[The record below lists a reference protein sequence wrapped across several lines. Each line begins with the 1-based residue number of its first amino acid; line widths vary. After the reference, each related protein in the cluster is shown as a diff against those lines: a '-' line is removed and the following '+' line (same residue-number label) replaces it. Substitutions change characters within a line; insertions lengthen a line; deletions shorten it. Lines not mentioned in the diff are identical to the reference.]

1 MKKRTD
7 VYDVLQLLDATN
19 HIEYVQKKFKLAAT
33 TIDIEVRR
41 KTAISTGL
49 LTTDL
54 LLIGGIYPGGWYSF
68 FGPEQSAKSTHIMT
82 VMASLFYS
90 NVPVIFYF
98 DCEGATTP
106 DYIETIAKT
115 SNIKRNIDIKK
126 VFGIRDPST
135 DKWVIEPRIW
145 YSSESSLEGIW
156 KSISAFLRRLPDKI
170 FIEGDWYL
178 LFDNTRENQKRFKD
192 KSVSKIGKPYG
203 KIAIKSLD
211 GGTSQA
217 LILIDSY
224 PAMVSEVE
232 DEDDGSNALGI
243 EARGHSKHVKK
254 VKTKLKRKH
263 CSVIGVNQLRDA
275 INIGNPYGPKE
286 YEPGGN
292 ALKFYSDA
300 RISQR
305 PRAIPHASG
314 HLEKEPSISSNGE
327 DTYRYICM
335 RTIKN
340 KFGSPYLEG
349 WYRIWVSDAN
359 GVGHGFCPVY
369 DTWNYL
375 KETNQVKGSIGRKI
389 TLQLEGVTLPTMSWM
404 DFKNLILLTGKELKA
419 YCAKLKIKTN
429 PRIRE
434 RCFAQIRSGKG
445 IKRYFDKLNGS
456 DKEVVEEIEL
466 SKMSVA
472 MLRAKA
478 VEYKLAT
485 KTKIASMKK
494 PELVEMLEDA
504 DL

>member
-1 MKKRTD
+1 MKKKSG
-7 VYDVLQLLDATN
+7 VYNVLELLDATK

-33 TIDIEVRR
+33 TIDVEVRR

-54 LLIGGIYPGGWYSF
+54 LLNGGIYPGGWFTF

-82 VMASLFYS
+82 VMASLYYS

-98 DCEGATTP
+98 DCEGATSP

-115 SNIKRNIDIKK
+115 SNVKRSIDIKK
-126 VFGIRDPST
+126 VFGIKNPNN

-156 KSISAFLRRLPDKI
+156 KSISAFLKKLPDKI
-170 FIEGDWYL
+170 FIEGKWYL
-178 LFDNTRENQKRFKD
+178 LFDNTKENQSRLKGLGNP
-192 KSVSKIGKPYG
+192 KIGKPHG
-203 KIAIKSLD
+203 KIAIEALD

-224 PAMVSEVE
+224 PAMVADLDDE
-232 DEDDGSNALGI
+232 DEGSNALGI
-243 EARGHSKHVKK
+243 EARGHSKNVKK

-263 CSVIGVNQLRDA
+263 CTVVGVNQIRDA

-292 ALKFYSDA
+292 ALKFHSDA

-305 PRAIPHASG
+305 PRSIPHAKG
-314 HLEKEPSISSNGE
+314 HLEKEPSIENGD

-340 KFGSPYLEG
+340 KFGAPYLEG
-349 WYRIWVSDAN
+349 WYRIWVSDSK
-359 GVGHGFCPVY
+359 GFGHGFCPVY

-375 KETNQVKGSIGRKI
+375 KETNQVKGSIGKKI
-389 TLQLEGVTLPTMSWM
+389 NIHIEGLKLPTLTWM
-404 DFKNLILLTGKELKA
+404 DFKNLILLTGNDLRN
-419 YCAKLKIKTN
+419 YCKKLKIRSNPEIRKKCFNQIKTG
-429 PRIRE
+429 E
-434 RCFAQIRSGKG
+434 GVT
-445 IKRYFDKLNGS
+445 RYFSKLNGLDINADYS
-456 DKEVVEEIEL
+456 SMGVSILRSKVLEL
-466 SKMSVA
+466 D
-472 MLRAKA
+472 
-478 VEYKLAT
+478 LAN
-485 KTKIASMKK
+485 KSEMKGLKK
-494 PELVEMLEDA
+494 PELIQLLNDA
-504 DL
+504 EI